1 MKITAIDERD
11 FHGSAPQLLRGVES
25 CEAATQYQNAMP
37 RRHRQRPF
45 LSNRTGFGIISP
57 SVIVSFLIRQRHE
70 RALPVW
76 FLAAALLVLAP
87 SLCAQGSPKL
97 ISTGASVSLSVPAD
111 IAPPPQTIVIG
122 FLGGFVRHD
131 DAVHSEVQL
140 AQRLRSEY
148 TAGVRV
154 EAFENRRRD
163 DAHKLIL
170 SFVAA
175 DHDGRPTGEQKRAA
189 RVILYGHSWGANAVV
204 ALARDLETNGIP
216 VLLTVQVDS
225 IAKGGQNDGVIPGN
239 VAQAVNF
246 YQDKGFL
253 HGQRQIRAAD
263 ATRTQILGNF
273 RMDYAANPIAC
284 PQYPWFDRIFMR
296 SHIEIECDP
305 SVWQRIE
312 TLIREQL
319 PAQVA
324 RESGAQ

>member
-1 MKITAIDERD
+1 
-11 FHGSAPQLLRGVES
+11 LR
-25 CEAATQYQNAMP
+25 
-37 RRHRQRPF
+37 
-45 LSNRTGFGIISP
+45 IISP
-57 SVIVSFLIRQRHE
+57 NVIVSFLIRRRHV
-70 RALPVW
+70 RALPGWLVAVSL
-76 FLAAALLVLAP
+76 LALAP
-87 SLCAQGSPKL
+87 GLRAQGSSKL
-97 ISTGASVSLSVPAD
+97 LLPEPATSPSVAAD
-111 IAPPPQTIVIG
+111 VSAPPPTIVIG

-140 AQRLRSEY
+140 AQRLRNEY
-148 TAGVRV
+148 PASVRV
-154 EAFENRRRD
+154 EAFENRRRE

-170 SFVAA
+170 SFLAA
-175 DHDGRPTGEQKRAA
+175 DGNGKLTDERKRAA

-204 ALARDLETNGIP
+204 ALARDLQTDGIP

-225 IAKGGQNDGVIPGN
+225 IAKNGQNDGVIPGN

-253 HGQRQIRAAD
+253 HGQPQIRAAD

-284 PQYPWFDRIFMR
+284 PQYPWFDKIFMR

-319 PAQVA
+319 PTQVA

>member
-1 MKITAIDERD
+1 MEITPIEQRHI
-11 FHGSAPQLLRGVES
+11 HGSVSKFLRGIE
-25 CEAATQYQNAMP
+25 P
-37 RRHRQRPF
+37 RKTSAQDQHSMLRCHRQRSFPG
-45 LSNRTGFGIISP
+45 NRRGIRIISP
-57 SVIVSFLIRQRHE
+57 SVIVSSLIRRGHW
-70 RALPVW
+70 RTPAVW
-76 FLAAALLVLAP
+76 FVAAAVLAVPTLRAQTASRIVSELDSSQPASETSQSP
-87 SLCAQGSPKL
+87 S
-97 ISTGASVSLSVPAD
+97 
-111 IAPPPQTIVIG
+111 TIVIG

-140 AQRLRSEY
+140 AQRLRREY
-148 TAGVRV
+148 PTGVHV
-154 EAFENRRRD
+154 EAFENHRRG

-170 SFVAA
+170 SLLAP
-175 DHDGRPTGEQKRAA
+175 DGSSRPTSDEKRAA

-204 ALARDLETNGIP
+204 ALARELQADGIP
-216 VLLTVQVDS
+216 VRLTVQVDS

-263 ATRTQILGNF
+263 ATHTQILGNF

-305 SVWQRIE
+305 AVWQRIE

-319 PAQVA
+319 PAQLA
-324 RESGAQ
+324 RADGAQ

>member
-1 MKITAIDERD
+1 
-11 FHGSAPQLLRGVES
+11 
-25 CEAATQYQNAMP
+25 
-37 RRHRQRPF
+37 
-45 LSNRTGFGIISP
+45 
-57 SVIVSFLIRQRHE
+57 VIVSSLIPGRHAW
-70 RALPVW
+70 ALPIW
-76 FLAAALLVLAP
+76 SLAVALLVLAP
-87 SLCAQGSPKL
+87 SVRAQGGPKL
-97 ISTGASVSLSVPAD
+97 ISTDALAAPSVSAD
-111 IAPPPQTIVIG
+111 SSAPTQTIVIG

-131 DAVHSEVQL
+131 DTVHSEVQL

-148 TAGVRV
+148 PAGVRV
-154 EAFENRRRD
+154 QAFENRRRD
-163 DAHKLIL
+163 DAHKWIL
-170 SFVAA
+170 SLVAA
-175 DHDGRPTGEQKRAA
+175 EQAGKPTEDQKRAA

-204 ALARDLETNGIP
+204 ALARDLETDGIP

-225 IAKGGQNDGVIPGN
+225 IAKAGQNDGVIPGN

-284 PQYPWFDRIFMR
+284 PQYPWYGRIFMR

-305 SVWQRIE
+305 SVWRRIE

-324 RESGAQ
+324 GAGDAR

>member
-1 MKITAIDERD
+1 
-11 FHGSAPQLLRGVES
+11 L
-25 CEAATQYQNAMP
+25 
-37 RRHRQRPF
+37 
-45 LSNRTGFGIISP
+45 GFILP
-57 SVIVSFLIRQRHE
+57 DVIVSFLIRRRHG
-70 RALPVW
+70 RARPIL
-76 FLAAALLVLAP
+76 FLVALLLVLAP
-87 SLCAQGSPKL
+87 GLFAQGGSKLLSAAGPSASP
-97 ISTGASVSLSVPAD
+97 STAADVTAPA
-111 IAPPPQTIVIG
+111 QTIVIG

-140 AQRLRSEY
+140 AQRLRNAYPAS
-148 TAGVRV
+148 VRV
-154 EAFENRRRD
+154 EAFENRRRE

-170 SFVAA
+170 SLLAA
-175 DHDGRPTGEQKRAA
+175 DGNGKLTDEQKRAA

-204 ALARDLETNGIP
+204 ALARDLQTDGIS

-225 IAKGGQNDGVIPGN
+225 IAKNGQNDGLIPGN
-239 VAQAVNF
+239 VAQAINF
-246 YQDKGFL
+246 YQDKGLL

-284 PQYPWFDRIFMR
+284 PQYPWFDKIFMR

-319 PAQVA
+319 PAQAA
-324 RESGAQ
+324 REGGDQ

>member
-1 MKITAIDERD
+1 
-11 FHGSAPQLLRGVES
+11 LR
-25 CEAATQYQNAMP
+25 
-37 RRHRQRPF
+37 
-45 LSNRTGFGIISP
+45 IISP
-57 SVIVSFLIRQRHE
+57 SVIVSFLIRRLHV
-70 RALPVW
+70 RALPGWLVAVLL
-76 FLAAALLVLAP
+76 LALAP
-87 SLCAQGSPKL
+87 GLCAQGGNKL
-97 ISTGASVSLSVPAD
+97 LATEPSASTSVAANVSV
-111 IAPPPQTIVIG
+111 PPQTIVIG

-140 AQRLRSEY
+140 AQRLRTEY
-148 TAGVRV
+148 PASVRV
-154 EAFENRRRD
+154 EAFENRRQE

-170 SFVAA
+170 SFLAA
-175 DHDGRPTGEQKRAA
+175 DANGKLTDERKRAA

-204 ALARDLETNGIP
+204 ALARDLQTDGIP

-225 IAKGGQNDGVIPGN
+225 IAKNGQNDGVIPGN

-273 RMDYAANPIAC
+273 RMDYAAKPIAC
-284 PQYPWFDRIFMR
+284 PQYPWFDKIFMR

-319 PAQVA
+319 PTQVA

>member
-1 MKITAIDERD
+1 
-11 FHGSAPQLLRGVES
+11 LR
-25 CEAATQYQNAMP
+25 
-37 RRHRQRPF
+37 
-45 LSNRTGFGIISP
+45 IISP
-57 SVIVSFLIRQRHE
+57 IVIVSFLIRRGHVP
-70 RALPVW
+70 ALAGWLV
-76 FLAAALLVLAP
+76 AVLLLGLAP
-87 SLCAQGSPKL
+87 SLCAQGGNKL
-97 ISTGASVSLSVPAD
+97 LATEPSASTSVATNVSV
-111 IAPPPQTIVIG
+111 PPQTIVIG

-140 AQRLRSEY
+140 AQRLRHEY
-148 TAGVRV
+148 PASVRV
-154 EAFENRRRD
+154 EAFENRRRE

-170 SFVAA
+170 SFLTA
-175 DHDGRPTGEQKRAA
+175 DGNGKLTDEGKRAA

-204 ALARDLETNGIP
+204 ALARDLQTDGVP

-225 IAKGGQNDGVIPGN
+225 IAKDGQNDGLIPGN

-253 HGQRQIRAAD
+253 HGQPQIRAAD

-273 RMDYAANPIAC
+273 RMDYAAKPIAC
-284 PQYPWFDRIFMR
+284 PQYPWFDKIFMR

-319 PAQVA
+319 PTQVA
-324 RESGAQ
+324 RDSGAQ